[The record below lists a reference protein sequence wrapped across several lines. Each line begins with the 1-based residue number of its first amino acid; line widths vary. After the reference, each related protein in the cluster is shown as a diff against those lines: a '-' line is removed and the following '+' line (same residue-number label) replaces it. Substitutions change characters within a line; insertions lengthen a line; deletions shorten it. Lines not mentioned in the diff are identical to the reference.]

1 MNPHTNPTL
10 TRALYRVATGTADPC
25 FLLKVILTP
34 DGLHRTAGTLT
45 GGMYSSPDD
54 AMAES
59 GSTAWTAHVR
69 MTGKGFVKEWRS
81 DDGEWIVR
89 LART

>member
-1 MNPHTNPTL
+1 MNAAPKFTVDQDLPKPAWM
-10 TRALYRVATGTADPC
+10 RCDPC

-34 DGLHRTAGTLT
+34 DGLRRTAGTLT

-54 AMAES
+54 AMAEA
-59 GSTAWTAHVR
+59 GATAWTAHVR
-69 MTGKGFVKEWRS
+69 MTGHGFVKEWRS

-89 LART
+89 MAST

>member
-1 MNPHTNPTL
+1 MNAPARITVDADLP
-10 TRALYRVATGTADPC
+10 RPGWMTADPC

-34 DGLHRTAGTLT
+34 DGMRRTAGTLT
-45 GGMYSSPDD
+45 GGMYSTPAD

-59 GSTAWTAHVR
+59 GSTVWAKVSD
-69 MTGKGFVKEWRS
+69 EWRS

-89 LART
+89 RAQT